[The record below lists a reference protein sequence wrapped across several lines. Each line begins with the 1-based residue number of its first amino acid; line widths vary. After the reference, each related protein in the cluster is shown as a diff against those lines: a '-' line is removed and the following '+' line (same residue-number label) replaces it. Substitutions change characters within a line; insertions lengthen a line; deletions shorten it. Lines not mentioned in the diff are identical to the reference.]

1 MIDPRKLLLFT
12 IGILFG
18 ATLGV
23 GAYVVMTG
31 QQRLTETTEY
41 LAQVQTLNEII
52 VGKEANITQ
61 LEHDQQ
67 TLHLEINQ
75 LSGQLEQQ
83 TQQQLTNVTQYQGQ
97 IQSLNEIIEEKEA
110 DITQLEHEQQAL
122 QQEINQL
129 RVQLEQLIQQQKKV
143 CLLFPFN
150 VYYL

>member
-61 LEHDQQ
+61 LENGIF
-67 TLHLEINQ
+67 LH
-75 LSGQLEQQ
+75 GF
-83 TQQQLTNVTQYQGQ
+83 
-97 IQSLNEIIEEKEA
+97 SLQREM
-110 DITQLEHEQQAL
+110 LP
-122 QQEINQL
+122 
-129 RVQLEQLIQQQKKV
+129 V
-143 CLLFPFN
+143 CYGPMSNWVGAVIGLGIPSKTHH
-150 VYYL
+150 